1 MNKIPPS
8 RSLLAA
14 AAASAAVLL
23 GGADAARAVELVT
36 GGYGIDP
43 AAALAGDAPAAPGSD
58 PGGASWTVG
67 ADGSSVV
74 LGFTPRGSGAFGAG
88 RGAGDAPKLRFE
100 LGVAAGPG
108 GWDAGAV
115 AGDRPS
121 WLAGDD
127 PAAGLGE
134 LSVGGALRWSEWS
147 LGGGYARTAL
157 LGGEADLF
165 SATVGRGAWSA
176 TLGLGEAEAAGRD
189 APPLDVL
196 TLSADF
202 AAWSWLSL
210 GSDVAV
216 GSGDEAESVAVGRLG
231 VRLNF

>member
-1 MNKIPPS
+1 MNKILPS
-8 RSLLAA
+8 RPFLAA
-14 AAASAAVLL
+14 AAAASWLALL
-23 GGADAARAVELVT
+23 GAVDARAVELVT
-36 GGYGIDP
+36 GGYGMDAALPGGP
-43 AAALAGDAPAAPGSD
+43 AAGAASGAGSP
-58 PGGASWTVG
+58 WTVG
-67 ADGSSVV
+67 TDGSAVV
-74 LGFTPRGSGAFGAG
+74 LGFTPRGSGTFGAG
-88 RGAGDAPKLRFE
+88 RGVGDAPKLRFE
-100 LGVAAGPG
+100 LGVGAGPADWAG
-108 GWDAGAV
+108 DAGAV
-115 AGDRPS
+115 DRPS

-157 LGGEADLF
+157 LGGEADLL

-176 TLGLGEAEAAGRD
+176 SVGFGEAEAGAQD

-196 TLSADF
+196 MLSADF
-202 AAWSWLSL
+202 AAWSWLSV

-216 GSGDEAESVAVGRLG
+216 GSGGEAESVAVGRLG